1 MKIIR
6 PLVLVYYMDEFFP
19 VSYNKQIGRR
29 GMAKEHINENVS
41 KRLKNIRN
49 NLNLTQEQFAEL
61 LDISIQTYKNM
72 ESEKGKIS
80 MNTLRKMKSKLDF
93 STDYLLF
100 DENSELEYVWTQVL
114 TLTAI
119 EKQILLLR
127 LLQSITSKN
136 AEAMLKDKEE
146 RYLVLLN
153 KIMKLVDDKTEDE
166 KNINS

>member
-1 MKIIR
+1 
-6 PLVLVYYMDEFFP
+6 
-19 VSYNKQIGRR
+19 
-29 GMAKEHINENVS
+29 MAKEHINENVS